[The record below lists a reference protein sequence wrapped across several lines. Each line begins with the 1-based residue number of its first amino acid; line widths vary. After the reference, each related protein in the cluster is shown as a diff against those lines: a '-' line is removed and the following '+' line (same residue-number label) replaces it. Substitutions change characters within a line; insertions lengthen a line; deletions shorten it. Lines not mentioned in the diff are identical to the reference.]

1 MHTPLMPSHD
11 GAAAAVL
18 ALNAETSGEVIDE
31 AHPEYDD
38 ARRVWNAMIDRR
50 PAAVLRAAGED
61 DIAAAIRCSIEHGIP
76 LAVRGG
82 GHSVAGN
89 GTVDG
94 GIVLDLSALSAVD
107 VDADRSLVRIGG
119 GATLAQVDAATEPHG
134 LAVPLG
140 VVSATGVGGLTLG
153 GGMGWLTR
161 PYGLSIDNLVSARV
175 VTASGTV
182 VEADEQQNPE
192 LFWGLRGGGGNFG
205 VVSSFTFRA
214 HRLPRPLYA
223 GNLVYTPRTWD
234 TALAAYAAWTET
246 LPNELNSILTF
257 ITPPPHWEMGTDP
270 LMIVGFVWAGED
282 QNVGEAL
289 IADLRAA
296 APPEME
302 EVEPTTWTGWQA
314 AVDELFPKGVRAYWR
329 NSALKHLSPEVQEIL
344 LRRAAEQ
351 TWQGT
356 GFDIHHMGGAVARV
370 PAGATAFPDR
380 QSPYW
385 LNIYGFWTDDGD
397 DGRNVGFVKALS
409 GDIAPH
415 AAPGRY
421 VNFMGAEEP
430 AAADP
435 GTRSPDDTAVYR
447 GEVFDR
453 LTALKT
459 ELDPRNVFQLNHNV
473 APR

>member
-1 MHTPLMPSHD
+1 MPSHD

-18 ALNAETSGEVIDE
+18 ALNAATSGEVIDE
-31 AHPEYDD
+31 YHPEYDS

-50 PAAVLRAAGED
+50 PAAILRVAGED
-61 DIAAAIRCSIEHGIP
+61 DIAAAIRCCIEHQMP

-94 GIVLDLSALSAVD
+94 GIVLDLGALSAVD
-107 VDADRSLVRIGG
+107 VDADRGLVRIGG

-175 VTASGTV
+175 ITASGEV
-182 VEADEQQNPE
+182 VEADDRQNPD

-223 GNLVYTPRTWD
+223 GNLVYTPRTWE
-234 TALAAYAAWTET
+234 TALAAYAAWTGT
-246 LPNELNSILTF
+246 LPDELTSILTF
-257 ITPPPHWEMGTDP
+257 ITPPPHWEMGSDP
-270 LMIVGFVWAGED
+270 LMVVGFLWAGGD
-282 QNVGEAL
+282 QKAGEAL
-289 IADLRAA
+289 IEKLRAA

-302 EVEPTTWTGWQA
+302 EVGEATWTGWQS
-314 AVDELFPKGVRAYWR
+314 AVDELFPRGVRAYWR
-329 NSALKHLSPEVQEIL
+329 NAALKHLSPEVQAIL

-356 GFDIHHMGGAVARV
+356 AFDVHHMGGALARV

-380 QSPYW
+380 QAPYW

-430 AAADP
+430 AEADP
-435 GTRSPDDTAVYR
+435 GTRAPDETAVYR

-459 ELDPRNVFQLNHNV
+459 EVDPRNVFRLNHNV